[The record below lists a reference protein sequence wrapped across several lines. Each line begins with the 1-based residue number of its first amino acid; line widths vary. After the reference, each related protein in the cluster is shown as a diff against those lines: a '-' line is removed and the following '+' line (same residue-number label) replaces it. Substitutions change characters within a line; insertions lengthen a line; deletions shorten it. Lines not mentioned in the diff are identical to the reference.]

1 MMKNLLLTTAMV
13 LSGATVAVA
22 QDNTGSVFTSETP
35 EHAVRASDFIGM
47 RVYASEQGAADA
59 GYDGLQDDW
68 EDIGEIND
76 VIMTRE
82 GEVQSVL
89 VDIGGFLGIGERQV
103 AIDMSA
109 VKFVSDDATDADD
122 YFLVLQSDRAT
133 IENAPEYSWGTD
145 AGDMDAETTAT
156 DTQVTDNQAA
166 VTTTEPMAEKPA
178 DPALADTNAVTDGQS
193 ATGEPM
199 LAENENA
206 ARDSYQPATEDRIT
220 SENLTGARV
229 YDANDDW
236 IGEVSMFLLGEEGKG
251 DMAVVDVGGFLGIG
265 EKPVALDI
273 GELDIM
279 QENDGDDLRVYVGMT
294 KEELEALPTY
304 EK

>member
-1 MMKNLLLTTAMV
+1 MKNLLLTTAMV

-22 QDNTGSVFTSETP
+22 QDNTGSVFTTETA

-47 RVYASEQGAADA
+47 RVYSSEQGATNEAYEGVQA
-59 GYDGLQDDW
+59 DW

-76 VIMTRE
+76 VILTRE
-82 GEVQSVL
+82 GDVQSVL

-103 AIDMSA
+103 AINMDA

-122 YFLVLQSDRAT
+122 FFLVLQSDRAT
-133 IENAPEYSWGTD
+133 LEGAPEYTWTD
-145 AGDMDAETTAT
+145 DDAMDADTAAT
-156 DTQVTDNQAA
+156 DTQVTENQA
-166 VTTTEPMAEKPA
+166 TTEPMADKPV
-178 DPALADTNAVTDGQS
+178 DPAMADTSAVTDGTS
-193 ATGEPM
+193 ADGEPM
-199 LAENENA
+199 LAENTTSASEQ
-206 ARDSYQPATEDRIT
+206 YQPATEDRIT

-229 YDANDDW
+229 YDSNDEW

-251 DMAVVDVGGFLGIG
+251 DMAVVDVGGFLGLG

-279 QENDGDDLRVYVGMT
+279 QENDGDDLRVYVGLT